1 MKRDARASSEA
12 LALTAAFFGGACLS
26 LQARFNGTLGEPLSE
41 PLVAAVW
48 SFGSGLALLVLT
60 LVVPSLR
67 RGAGRL
73 VDAIR
78 AGRLRW
84 WECLGGV
91 LGGAFVAVQTSTV
104 AILGVAVF
112 IVASVGGRALG
123 GLLADHVG
131 AGPKGR
137 TPITPARALAGA
149 FAVVGVGI
157 TVSGQHVPGGIAIL
171 PALAVIIAGV
181 MTQFQQGLN
190 GRVSARAGSSYATTL
205 QNFLVGVIALVV
217 FAGAR
222 VLLGFT
228 QWQWPHDA
236 PWWRGSVRRWA
247 SRSSGCRRGR
257 RSTSACSCSGSWAS
271 WGSSSR
277 RSSSTCS
284 TRWRAKVS
292 VCAPSSAWSSPLR
305 RQPWLHAPV
314 ADGLLQTR
322 VRELGEALVA
332 RVVGVQAV
340 RADPLRVTGER
351 EVEIQPR
358 RT

>member
-1 MKRDARASSEA
+1 MTRDARASSEA

-48 SFGSGLALLVLT
+48 SFGSGLVLLVLT

-171 PALAVIIAGV
+171 PALAVIVAGV

-190 GRVSARAGSSYATTL
+190 GRVSARASSSYATTL

-236 PWWRGSVRRWA
+236 PWWAWLGAPLGIAFIGLSAWATEHISVLVLGLMGIMGQLVAALVIDLLDPVAREGVGVRTVVGMVVTA
-247 SRSSGCRRGR
+247 AAAAMAARSGGR
-257 RSTSACSCSGSWAS
+257 RATADA
-271 WGSSSR
+271 
-277 RSSSTCS
+277 RS
-284 TRWRAKVS
+284 
-292 VCAPSSAWSSPLR
+292 
-305 RQPWLHAPV
+305 
-314 ADGLLQTR
+314 
-322 VRELGEALVA
+322 
-332 RVVGVQAV
+332 
-340 RADPLRVTGER
+340 
-351 EVEIQPR
+351 
-358 RT
+358 